1 MFKNWYA
8 LSMTFMLL
16 SATFIFSSCDEDDI
30 ATSDDGLIE
39 FLEDSPEF
47 SMLRDAL
54 DEADLIDNIRLQ
66 DNNITL
72 FAPTN
77 TALQAFMSANGFATL
92 EDIPDDMLES
102 LLRGHIIDDE
112 LTAGELAT
120 GYYETINDES
130 LDGDFGTSLYVSNQA
145 GTFKING
152 SVTITDADQMTDD
165 GVIHAIDQV
174 IALPTVVTFALSNP
188 DFSMLVAAL
197 SRTDLNADFVSTLQ
211 GNGPYTV
218 FAPTNAAFQALL
230 DSTNEW
236 DNINDIPADVLR
248 EALELHVVTS
258 ANLRSEDLDDGETFT
273 TLNGQTL
280 SPRLNGN
287 TLQLTTQAGQ
297 TVSIAVADVQ
307 ATNGV
312 IHAIDQVL
320 MPN

>member
-1 MFKNWYA
+1 MC
-8 LSMTFMLL
+8 FMLL
-16 SATFIFSSCDEDDI
+16 AASFTLTSCDNDDI
-30 ATSDDGLIE
+30 ATPEDGLIE

-92 EDIPDDMLES
+92 EDIPDDMLEAI
-102 LLRGHIIDDE
+102 LRGHIIDDE
-112 LTAGELAT
+112 LTAAELAT

-130 LDGDFGTSLYVSNQA
+130 LDGDFGTSIFINTQNGAV
-145 GTFKING
+145 KING
-152 SVTITDADQMTDD
+152 SATVMNADQMTDD

-174 IALPTVVTFALSNP
+174 INLPTIVTFATSNP

-197 SRTDLNADFVSTLQ
+197 TRSDLNADFVSTLQ
-211 GNGPYTV
+211 GNGPFTV

-236 DNINDIPADVLR
+236 ESINDIPADVLR
-248 EALELHVVTS
+248 DVLELHVVAS
-258 ANLRSEDLDDGETFT
+258 NNLRSEDLDDGEAVT
-273 TLNGQTL
+273 TLNGERLT
-280 SPRLNGN
+280 PRLSGS
-287 TLQLTTQAGQ
+287 TLQLTTSSNQ
-297 TVSIAVADVQ
+297 TVSIVVADAQ
-307 ATNGV
+307 GTNGV
-312 IHAIDQVL
+312 VHAIDQVL